1 MSMKLVNKN
10 NKGIEKEVD
19 DALGLM
25 MIDTGEWEV
34 AKTKDTSKGASENVS
49 K

>member
-10 NKGIEKEVD
+10 NKSIEKEVD
-19 DALGLM
+19 EALGLM

-34 AKTKDTSKGASENVS
+34 AKDKAGKVTQENASK
-49 K
+49 

>member
-10 NKGIEKEVD
+10 NKSVEKEVD
-19 DALGLM
+19 DVLGLM
-25 MIDTGEWEV
+25 MIDTGEWEL
-34 AKTKDTSKGASENVS
+34 AKDKSALKGVSENVS